1 MVVFQALT
9 WESRDTD
16 DEHLISIFG
25 KTEEGKSVC
34 LTTAFTPYFFIK
46 LPEKIDAGKIR
57 RIYNILDE
65 KCKDSLVAES
75 VMKSKDDWGFQ
86 NTEECVFMKDNF

>member
-1 MVVFQALT
+1 MVAFQALT

-16 DEHLISIFG
+16 DEHMISIFG

-46 LPEKIDAGKIR
+46 LPPNIDTAKIQ

-65 KCKDSLVAES
+65 QCKDSLVGYS
-75 VMKSKDDWGFQ
+75 VTNIDLSRFHFPKLMLCFYEILG
-86 NTEECVFMKDNF
+86 

>member
-1 MVVFQALT
+1 MVAFQALT

-46 LPEKIDAGKIR
+46 LPGNIDTAKIQ

-65 KCKDSLVAES
+65 NVKILSLDIQLPNQKMFGDFKI
-75 VMKSKDDWGFQ
+75 MKSFHL
-86 NTEECVFMKDNF
+86 